1 MLQSPVRIVSYNVR
15 YFGHGLKGLA
25 STAASKSRIAT
36 ALCNLDP
43 LPDLVAL
50 QEVETQSLRAGV
62 AHRGAHPAENQL
74 EAFLRHLGD
83 EFKRRGL
90 VMPYRAWY
98 FPAHVY
104 QLGSIKLYTTG
115 LAMLVN
121 SQKLEVIADN
131 GHRPHP
137 ITHHRNESL
146 KKVKQTRIAA
156 HLRLED
162 LQGRRFHLFNTHLSL
177 PTPWA
182 KEFWSQPGKMGF
194 GQNQIAEAKAVAQ
207 YAQVT
212 AHDEPYLVVGDF
224 NTAPM
229 TPVYRYLT
237 EEAKLR
243 GAQEQLKQIDAS
255 RSQSFATAGFMHL
268 RMHLDHLFASG
279 DLGFIDLKDT
289 CTFGDRTSPF
299 SGLSDHVPLIANF
312 DLG

>member
-1 MLQSPVRIVSYNVR
+1 MRIVSYNVR

-25 STAASKSRIAT
+25 STAASKSRIAN
-36 ALCNLDP
+36 ALAALDP

-50 QEVETQSLRAGV
+50 QEVETASLRSGV
-62 AHRGAHPAENQL
+62 AHRGSHPAETQL
-74 EAFLRHLGD
+74 EAFLRHLTED
-83 EFKRRGL
+83 FKHRGK

-104 QLGSIKLYTTG
+104 QLGPLKLYTTG

-121 SQKLEVIADN
+121 CQRLEVIADN

-162 LQGRRFHLFNTHLSL
+162 LHGHRFHLFNTHLSL

-182 KEFWSQPGKMGF
+182 REFWSQPGKMGF
-194 GQNQIAEAKAVAQ
+194 GVNQIAEAKAVAQ
-207 YAQVT
+207 YAEVT
-212 AHDEPYLVVGDF
+212 AKHEPYLVVGDF

-237 EEAKLR
+237 QEAKLR
-243 GAQEQLKQIDAS
+243 GAQEQLKQLEPSGDEP
-255 RSQSFATAGFMHL
+255 FATAGFMHL

-279 DLGFIDLKDT
+279 NVGFTDLAGT
-289 CTFGDRTSPF
+289 HTFGDPKSPF
-299 SGLSDHVPLIANF
+299 SGLSDHVPLIAHF
-312 DLG
+312 ELG

>member
-1 MLQSPVRIVSYNVR
+1 MRIVSYNIR

-25 STAASKSRIAT
+25 STAASKRRIAD
-36 ALCNLDP
+36 AIADLDP

-50 QEVETQSLRAGV
+50 QEVETQSLRAGL
-62 AHRGAHPAENQL
+62 AHRGSHPAETQL
-74 EAFLRHLGD
+74 DAFLRHLSND
-83 EFKRRGL
+83 FKRRGK

-104 QLGSIKLYTTG
+104 RLGPIKLYTTG

-121 SQKLEVIADN
+121 SQRLDVIADN

-146 KKVKQTRIAA
+146 KQVKQTRIAA
-156 HLRLED
+156 HLHLEN
-162 LQGRRFHLFNTHLSL
+162 LQGQRFHLFNTHLSL

-194 GQNQIAEAKAVAQ
+194 GENQLAEARAVCQFAE
-207 YAQVT
+207 AT
-212 AHDEPYLVVGDF
+212 AKSEPYLVVGDF

-237 EEAKLR
+237 QEAKLR
-243 GAQEQLKQIDAS
+243 GAQEQLKQIDPA
-255 RSQSFATAGFMHL
+255 RPEAFATAGFMHL
-268 RMHLDHLFASG
+268 RMHLDHVFASG
-279 DLGFIDLKDT
+279 DLGFIDLAGT
-289 CTFGDRTSPF
+289 HTFGDPASPF

-312 DLG
+312 DVG